1 MQIIWSK
8 SAESDLDSI
17 LEYFKN
23 KDKED
28 VGLKIITQLLDSTS
42 RLEKFSHSGRQSV
55 LPQRRELVVPDL
67 PYFLLYRI
75 SKQVKIIRVI
85 HTSKLWRG

>member
-8 SAESDLDSI
+8 SAEKDLDSI
-17 LEYFKN
+17 LEYFK
-23 KDKED
+23 DKGEED
-28 VGLKIITQLLDSTS
+28 VGLKIITQLLNSTS
-42 RLEKFSHSGRQSV
+42 RLEKFPHSGRQSV
-55 LPQRRELVVPDL
+55 LPQRRELVIPDL

-75 SKQVKIIRVI
+75 STQVRIIRVI